1 MTREEQRDAAMRAL
15 ARADPKIQAATL
27 SSLSEAQRRELL
39 ERWER
44 WAHAGQVPT
53 AEGWRIWL
61 ILAGRGFGK
70 TRAAA
75 EWVSDYARRHPDARI
90 ALVGATIDDVQR
102 VMVGGEGAGGDM
114 KELRELL
121 AAWRDAKRSAA
132 RAAIGW
138 VVRMLL
144 ALVLVGVAMKTGFEG
159 WLR

>member
-1 MTREEQRDAAMRAL
+1 MAGQYQVEAAMDNAQVLAQLMGQARQDGADLVTLRAMVEEAGEVGAMRAL
-15 ARADPKIQAATL
+15 TRLGLEDAA
-27 SSLSEAQRRELL
+27 
-39 ERWER
+39 
-44 WAHAGQVPT
+44 
-53 AEGWRIWL
+53 
-61 ILAGRGFGK
+61 
-70 TRAAA
+70 
-75 EWVSDYARRHPDARI
+75 
-90 ALVGATIDDVQR
+90 
-102 VMVGGEGAGGDM
+102 AGGDM